1 MRSSSSRDPKDSR
14 AARCPNCGKRRLVTS
29 DDIPS
34 EIEGYT
40 IVEQGLRCGA
50 CGEEFIPEEESQRM
64 IRVARRLGIWG
75 EPLKLRRKL
84 SRSGRGTVL
93 RIPTDIERSL
103 HLRGDEQ
110 VLVSKAGKK
119 IIIELS
125 P

>member
-1 MRSSSSRDPKDSR
+1 MRSLSSRGPKDSR
-14 AARCPNCGKRRLVTS
+14 ATRCPNCGKRRLLPA
-29 DDIPS
+29 DDITS

-40 IVEQGLRCGA
+40 FVEQGLRCAA
-50 CGEEFIPEEESQRM
+50 CGEEYIAEEDSQRM

-103 HLRGDEQ
+103 RLRGDEEI
-110 VLVSKAGKK
+110 LVSKAGKK